1 MAITVTVAP
10 STTKLIALAD
20 LKAILGIT
28 DSANDTLLGNIIQR
42 GSDAIARFCNRVF
55 AQRTVIE
62 TLPGTGGQLLKLKFF
77 PIVTLTSIAYDGD
90 TVDGDTYTLTEP
102 DAGMVY
108 REAGWFY
115 TGHAYD
121 YAATYT
127 HDYNLPDM
135 SGADTL
141 PYDIQQAALE
151 LCKGMWLARQRDP
164 AVSMESVPDVYT
176 VQYGGQGNGGAL
188 VGAIPLNVQELLL
201 PYRPKPNTHDTSR
214 KVIILRVGWGLV
226 TNRVPPGTKTA
237 TSINS
242 TS

>member
-1 MAITVTVAP
+1 MAITVTAAP

-55 AQRTVIE
+55 AQRTIQE
-62 TLPGTGGQLLKLKFF
+62 TLPGPGGQLLKLKFS
-77 PIVTLTSIAYDGD
+77 PIVTLTSIALDGE
-90 TVDGDTYTLTEP
+90 TVDSDTYTLTEP
-102 DAGMVY
+102 
-108 REAGWFY
+108 EAGIVFRESYWAY
-115 TGHAYD
+115 TGHKYS
-121 YAATYT
+121 YTATYV
-127 HDYNLPDM
+127 HGYNLPDM

-164 AVSMESVPDVYT
+164 SVSMESVPDVYT

-201 PYRPKPNTHDTSR
+201 PYKEF
-214 KVIILRVGWGLV
+214 KL
-226 TNRVPPGTKTA
+226 
-237 TSINS
+237 
-242 TS
+242 